1 MAEQTFQQQFDE
13 AFEQRSATIGDVT
26 VEVLDESQV
35 DDATS
40 IPATRIENGEAV
52 GWYVA
57 PLSVIMKP
65 IRAAIST
72 LQQLIETVT
81 GQGDR
86 AEQAAN
92 SVGSA
97 VRNAQEATSAA
108 NTAATNANDSRTLIE
123 SNEATRQSNEQTRQ
137 SQEQSRVAAEQRR
150 TETFGNDHQ
159 TATADHQQA
168 VSDSEQAGTDHQIL
182 ASDHEQAVSDT
193 ERAEDDHTRADTDHQ
208 ASVTA
213 TTEASNV
220 NATLEGMTVTITNR
234 NGQSRAVNIGF
245 DIYAT
250 YASVAAMNADAANVP
265 EGKFVMIATTDT
277 TSEEN
282 ARLYG
287 RNSSP
292 AGSTTPFTFLSDLDQ
307 ASSTAWAEWVNSYR
321 PVMVSDHETATADH
335 QQAVSDSEQA
345 GTDHQIFVS
354 DHEQAVSDTERAKN
368 DHLRAE
374 DDHAHQPYIADGTE
388 AKPGDI
394 GYSYYWDSES
404 QQYVRGIRISLD
416 WGTMAEEEKD
426 ALAAEVLANIAFD
439 TLPTQDS
446 NKAVTS
452 GGLYNALGGQS
463 RLVFA
468 STETC
473 ESIIDELV

>member
-168 VSDSEQAGTDHQIL
+168 VSDSEQAGTDHQI
-182 ASDHEQAVSDT
+182 
-193 ERAEDDHTRADTDHQ
+193 
-208 ASVTA
+208 
-213 TTEASNV
+213 
-220 NATLEGMTVTITNR
+220 
-234 NGQSRAVNIGF
+234 
-245 DIYAT
+245 
-250 YASVAAMNADAANVP
+250 
-265 EGKFVMIATTDT
+265 
-277 TSEEN
+277 
-282 ARLYG
+282 
-287 RNSSP
+287 
-292 AGSTTPFTFLSDLDQ
+292 
-307 ASSTAWAEWVNSYR
+307 
-321 PVMVSDHETATADH
+321 
-335 QQAVSDSEQA
+335 
-345 GTDHQIFVS
+345 FVS

-404 QQYVRGIRISLD
+404 QRYVRGIRISLD